1 MNPSPFLLS
10 VVVAGC
16 FYVFGQYLTSQA
28 APGAEHTLTVQA
40 TGTAKNVPTLAYVTL
55 GVQIQAQPTAQ
66 EATDMLAKQGSAV
79 IDAVKNL
86 GIDEADIATKNI
98 SVQPS
103 YDYAEGSQA
112 LRGYEGSQQVEV
124 TIRDTNM
131 SGDVI
136 ARATEAGANQIGGV
150 SFRSDDPDAQQLAA
164 EQDAINNARK
174 KAGELANSLG
184 VKLGKVKNYNA
195 QPMYGGPV
203 PYALESRA
211 MGGDAVASPQVPIG
225 TQETQT
231 SVTVTYEIK

>member
-1 MNPSPFLLS
+1 MNQSLLIA
-10 VVVAGC
+10 VVIAGC
-16 FYVFGQYLTSQA
+16 FYAFGQYIASESV
-28 APGAEHTLTVQA
+28 PGADNLLTVQA
-40 TGTAKNVPTLAYVTL
+40 TGVAKNVPTLAYVTL
-55 GVQIQAQPTAQ
+55 GVQVQAQPTAQ

-79 IDAVKNL
+79 IDAVKKL

-124 TIRDTNM
+124 TIRDTNK
-131 SGDVI
+131 SGDAI

-150 SFRSDDPDAQQLAA
+150 SFKSDDPDAQQLAA

-174 KAGELANSLG
+174 KAGELADSLG

-211 MGGDAVASPQVPIG
+211 MGGDAVASPQVPVG